1 MSRQRRREV
10 KMKVTKQTLIGAII
24 DYDTD
29 AAKFF
34 FDMGMYCLGC
44 PHARGESIE
53 EACAAHGTDADKLV
67 ENLNAF
73 FESKAQG

>member
-1 MSRQRRREV
+1 
-10 KMKVTKQTLIGAII
+10 MKVTKQTLIGAII
-24 DYDTD
+24 DYDMD

-67 ENLNAF
+67 ADLNNFLEA
-73 FESKAQG
+73 KAANN